1 MALGPT
7 KDSAKTKASIGDPIT
22 FPGPMGKKRE
32 SSLESGRPREE
43 SVYSVG
49 CLKGA
54 WQRTRLS

>member
-43 SVYSVG
+43 SV
-49 CLKGA
+49 
-54 WQRTRLS
+54 